1 MSPVQQACPADTY
14 PLDALEVDFFARESS
29 DRLTQGVRQTVQ
41 NIRRRFAIDA

>member
-1 MSPVQQACPADTY
+1 MSPVQQASPADTY
-14 PLDALEVDFFARESS
+14 LLDALGVDFFATESS